1 MTLNN
6 KLTEAWQ
13 AGRKVITAEC
23 RASGGADREA
33 AAKLAETLPASLD
46 AVVVADNSDEVRGC
60 ALATAAILAGLG
72 RGVVLTM
79 TTRDRNR
86 VTLEGDAMG
95 AASLGVGGVL
105 CVSGDHQ
112 SLGVCPAA
120 ASAYD
125 IDSIQLTQAIRRMVD
140 QAVGFDGRPMSSA
153 PKLLLGA
160 TVQPYLQPMELNLL
174 RLRKKIAS
182 GAQFLLTQAVFDL
195 VGFKR
200 WLSAVTAA
208 GLDKQ
213 VKIVA
218 SVLPLTSADQAGK
231 MRAHGTY
238 GPVSEAVVSRIAG
251 ASDAGAEGVAM
262 CAESASELKG
272 LSGLAGIHIL
282 CGGCEDLA
290 GQVIQRAGL
299 GRA

>member
-1 MTLNN
+1 M
-6 KLTEAWQ
+6 
-13 AGRKVITAEC
+13 
-23 RASGGADREA
+23 
-33 AAKLAETLPASLD
+33 
-46 AVVVADNSDEVRGC
+46 
-60 ALATAAILAGLG
+60 
-72 RGVVLTM
+72 TM

-86 VTLEGDAMG
+86 VALEGDVIG

-112 SLGVCPAA
+112 SLGICPAA

-125 IDSIQLTQAIRRMVD
+125 MDSIQLTQAIRRMVD
-140 QAVGFDGRPMSSA
+140 RAEGFDGRRMNSA

-160 TVQPYLQPMELNLL
+160 TAQPYLQPTELNML

-182 GAQFLLTQAVFDL
+182 GAQFLLTQAVFD
-195 VGFKR
+195 VAGFQQ

-213 VKIVA
+213 VKILA
-218 SVLPLTSADQAGK
+218 SVLPLTSADQARR
-231 MRAHGTY
+231 MQAHGTY
-238 GPVSEAVVSRIAG
+238 GPVSEEVVSRIAG
-251 ASDAGAEGVAM
+251 APDARAEGAAI
-262 CAESASELKG
+262 CADMAGRLKG
-272 LSGLAGIHIL
+272 LPGLAGIHIL

-290 GQVIQRAGL
+290 GQVIQQAGL